1 MQKSTALII
10 PRLPFARIV
19 RDIMA
24 EIDATLRIKGKA
36 LEALQEASEA
46 MIATEFNSK
55 FKQSRLITH

>member
-1 MQKSTALII
+1 MQKFTALII
-10 PRLPFARIV
+10 SRLSFVRIV

-24 EIDATLRIKGKA
+24 EIDATLRIKGKV
-36 LEALQEASEA
+36 LKTLQEASEA